1 MGNSYFHNLLT
12 GLNWYISGGQL
23 GNKFMPSDIGAPL
36 RDMDS
41 KEIFIDTQHNQ
52 IRIVVT
58 MLLIIVQNW
67 KGLKC
72 PSIQV

>member
-1 MGNSYFHNLLT
+1 
-12 GLNWYISGGQL
+12 
-23 GNKFMPSDIGAPL
+23 MPSDIGAPL

-67 KGLKC
+67 KGLKR